1 MYKVLSI
8 RRIAHRRS
16 LTTAPHR
23 DLLTLALLK
32 PDLLAD
38 PQTVERIVEEIRRT
52 PGLQIVESA
61 QLFWTREQAEEF
73 YDEHRGRFFYNRLV
87 DYMTSGPMQALALRG
102 PQAITKWREMMGS
115 THPVRMRVLNGAC
128 LRARY
133 GLTDTRNSFHGSDS
147 PASAARELAF
157 VFGKQTLEELES

>member
-1 MYKVLSI
+1 MSI
-8 RRIAHRRS
+8 RHFASRR
-16 LTTAPHR
+16 LHTTAAPR

-38 PQTVERIVEEIRRT
+38 PQTVDSIVEEIRRT
-52 PGLQIVESA
+52 PGLRIVKST
-61 QLFWTREQAEEF
+61 QLFWTREQAEKF
-73 YDEHRGRFFYNRLV
+73 YNEHRNRFFYSRLV

-102 PQAITKWREMMGS
+102 PQAIALWREMMGS

-147 PASAARELAF
+147 PASAACELAF
-157 VFGKQTLEELES
+157 VFGKQTLEEIES